1 MCSFIFSSSSPFP
14 PLISPPLLSPLVHPF
29 PQTNQFASF
38 LSILLAMPGHA
49 LSFVSRRYL
58 HFQRPL
64 MILSIPVA
72 SITLLPSRHLP
83 IFRECSLLIH
93 PILLITTQFHSQ
105 AGPCVCVCAWARCDG
120 VYIAGRLQ
128 QQRYHRVG
136 SGAIKAPTLPL
147 QYGCKV
153 TFDIEDGWR
162 ALCVCGLLLND
173 LHIQQTSCTL
183 SL

>member
-14 PLISPPLLSPLVHPF
+14 PLISPPLSPLVHPF

-38 LSILLAMPGHA
+38 PSILLAMPGHA

-64 MILSIPVA
+64 IILSIPVA

-83 IFRECSLLIH
+83 IFRECSLSIH

-105 AGPCVCVCAWARCDG
+105 AGPCMCVCVLEQDVMESILLVDCSSKDIIGWG
-120 VYIAGRLQ
+120 VGRLKPPPSPSSMGV
-128 QQRYHRVG
+128 RWHL
-136 SGAIKAPTLPL
+136 I
-147 QYGCKV
+147 
-153 TFDIEDGWR
+153 
-162 ALCVCGLLLND
+162 
-173 LHIQQTSCTL
+173 
-183 SL
+183 